1 MVEERGRVLVVDD
14 EESVRNLLQRTL
26 EGAGFNVVTA
36 ADGQEAVETMSE
48 SELEISVVLL
58 DIKMPGMSGLEVLK
72 QVTIEHPLICVIMLT
87 AMVDTTTAVE
97 AMKLGAY
104 DYVTKPFNPDD
115 VVLAV
120 QRGFE
125 RRTLWLE
132 NENHRRRLQERLAG
146 QTERMQEQF
155 VELMNSLTREHQLLF
170 RLKES
175 RPGLGKEILSKLP
188 KELQEPIASAEEFR
202 DALLKILKR
211 S

>member
-1 MVEERGRVLVVDD
+1 MVEERGRVMVVDD
-14 EESVRNLLQRTL
+14 EEGVRNLLQRTL
-26 EGAGFNVVTA
+26 EGAGYNVLTA
-36 ADGQEAVETMSE
+36 ANGQEAVETMSE
-48 SELEISVVLL
+48 PELEISVVLL
-58 DIKMPGMSGLEVLK
+58 DIKMPGLSGIEVLK
-72 QVTIEHPLICVIMLT
+72 QVTSEHPLICVIMLT
-87 AMVDTTTAVE
+87 AVVDTTTAVE

-125 RRTLWLE
+125 RRALWLE
-132 NENHRRRLQERLAG
+132 NENHRRRLQDRLAA

-155 VELMNSLTREHQLLF
+155 TELMNSLTREHQLLF
-170 RLKES
+170 RLKEGQ
-175 RPGLGKEILSKLP
+175 PGGGKELLSKLP

-202 DALLKILKR
+202 DALLKILRR